1 MATFTELQL
10 GDGTP
15 VRFEVTSPSGP
26 APEAPEAAGDLP
38 DGMGHSV
45 PVARGGG
52 QAVAA
57 FAVETLRTAL
67 RPMGVLLQEVHDAV
81 TASPS
86 PPHEV
91 NVTFGVQVGHDLK
104 LGIVG
109 GNGQAHLT
117 VSATWQ
123 PAPPA
128 QSPPPEQ
135 LVQPV
140 QPVQP
145 APRTS

>member
-15 VRFEVTSPSGP
+15 VRFEVTSPAGP
-26 APEAPEAAGDLP
+26 AEPPPAPEAAGDLP

-52 QAVAA
+52 GQAVAT

-67 RPMGVLLQEVHDAV
+67 QPMGILLQEVHDAV

-123 PAPPA
+123 PT
-128 QSPPPEQ
+128 QQ
-135 LVQPV
+135 TQPV
-140 QPVQP
+140 QPT
-145 APRTS
+145 PRTS